1 MISIT
6 PLAVVEAK
14 KVIAKNAGKSL
25 RISVFRGG
33 CSGFMYDF
41 GFDSKKSADEV
52 ISQDGVD
59 VVIDKKSLEMIK
71 GSTLDY
77 SKSLQNRGFI
87 IKNPN
92 AKHVC
97 GCGKSFV

>member
-1 MISIT
+1 MKIT
-6 PLAVVEAK
+6 SVAVAEAK
-14 KVIAKNAGKSL
+14 KLLLKNSGKAL

-41 GFDSKKSADEV
+41 NFDSKKDGDEV
-52 ISQDGVD
+52 ISQDGVELA
-59 VVIDKKSLEMIK
+59 IDSKSFEMLK

-87 IKNPN
+87 VKNPN
-92 AKHVC
+92 AKSVC
-97 GCGKSFV
+97 GCGKSFI